1 MTAASTTTATTNAA
15 SALRFRPDIEGL
27 RALAILIVV
36 ACHAGW
42 LPGGYVGVDVFF
54 VISGYLITSHLRR
67 EYEQHASIA
76 LGAFYARRIRRLLPA
91 FLFMLAVV
99 SLASWV
105 LFSPLEQ
112 PQVWRS
118 VMAASL
124 YISNFRFAA
133 DATNYWGSDAKA
145 DPLLHTWSLGVEE
158 QFYLVWPLC
167 FLLLAMLWRRGLRH
181 ATVLIAAGMLL
192 LSFLLS
198 SLWVHYR
205 QPDAFFWPLTRA
217 WEFGAGAIIA
227 LIGERWMPSA
237 RVGRVLSLLGLGL
250 IAGAAVFFNGQSTFP
265 GVLALVPVLGATCLI
280 AAVAPHAD
288 GESGALA
295 AWRLSS
301 IQALGRWS
309 YAWYLWHWPL
319 LVFVK
324 MIWPGSV
331 PAIVAALAVSL
342 LLAAAS
348 SRWVESPVRRLP
360 VFQPGRVALAML
372 LLGPV
377 VFVSAGVKLEARM
390 TQAMQTP
397 EMRAVHR
404 ATGEVPW
411 IYRRDCDR
419 WFNDDVVVLCPLG
432 MEQPRQTWML
442 VGDSHAGQWASAVTA
457 LAQSRGNELIV
468 ATKSACPMVDEPFF
482 YARIGRI
489 YRECD
494 VWRAGVVQTITARRP
509 DVVVISGSENYP
521 FSKKEWQ
528 EGTERVVAAL
538 SQAAGQVV
546 ILRDTPLP
554 DLSPPKCLARRLW
567 QPSIYTQECA
577 FSLGKIPSEGL
588 RDLHRSLAAHHSNV
602 VFVDMTA
609 SICPDG
615 RRCPIVRDEQ
625 ITYRDANHLA
635 DGFVKKLSGDFE
647 RRLVEVG
654 VLAPATP

>member
-1 MTAASTTTATTNAA
+1 MTATTA
-15 SALRFRPDIEGL
+15 STALRFRPDIEGL

-54 VISGYLITSHLRR
+54 VISGYLITSHLQR
-67 EYEQHASIA
+67 EYAQSQTIA

-91 FLFMLAVV
+91 FLVMLVVV
-99 SLASWV
+99 SLLGWV

-112 PQVWRS
+112 PSVWRS

-158 QFYLVWPLC
+158 QFYLVWPIC
-167 FLLLAMLWRRGLRH
+167 FLLVAAIWRRGLRH
-181 ATVLIAAGMLL
+181 AAVLVVAGLFL

-198 SLWVHYR
+198 ALWVHYR

-217 WEFGAGAIIA
+217 WEFGAGAAIA
-227 LIGERWMPSA
+227 LPGERWAPSA
-237 RVGRVLSLLGLGL
+237 RIGKVMSWLGLGL
-250 IAGAAVFFNGQSTFP
+250 IALAAVFFDGQSIFP
-265 GVLALVPVLGATCLI
+265 GGLALLPVLGAVCLI
-280 AAVAPHAD
+280 AAVAPHHD
-288 GESGALA
+288 GQSGSLA
-295 AWRLSS
+295 VWQLAS

-319 LVFVK
+319 LVFVR
-324 MIWPGSV
+324 MLWPGSLL
-331 PAIVAALAVSL
+331 AIVMALVVSL

-348 SRWVESPVRRLP
+348 SRWVEDPVRRLP
-360 VFQPGRVALAML
+360 VFRPGWVALIML
-372 LLGPV
+372 LIGPV
-377 VFVSAGVKLEARM
+377 VFVSVGVRQEARM
-390 TQAMQTP
+390 TQLMQAP
-397 EMRAVHR
+397 ELQSVYR

-419 WFNDDVVVLCPLG
+419 WFSDGVVVLCPLG
-432 MEQPRQTWML
+432 MEKPRHTWML
-442 VGDSHAGQWASAVTA
+442 VGDSHAGQWTSALTEIVR
-457 LAQSRGNELIV
+457 SRGDELVV

-482 YARIGRI
+482 YAKIGRI

-494 VWRAGVVQTITARRP
+494 VWRAGVVQTIAVKKP
-509 DVVVISGSENYP
+509 DVLVMAGSENYP
-521 FSKKEWQ
+521 FSDRQWR

-538 SQAAGQVV
+538 SQSAGKVV

-554 DLSPPKCLARRLW
+554 GLSPPKCLARRLW
-567 QPSIYTQECA
+567 QPAIYTEECA
-577 FSLGKIPSEGL
+577 FQLGKIPSEAL
-588 RDLHRSLAAHHSNV
+588 RKLHEALAVRYPNV
-602 VFVDMTA
+602 VFVDMTP

-615 RRCPIVRDEQ
+615 RMCPIVRDGHV
-625 ITYRDANHLA
+625 TYRDANHLA
-635 DGFVKKLSGDFE
+635 DGFV
-647 RRLVEVG
+647 RRLTPDLERLLVETG
-654 VLAPATP
+654 GLPSSE